1 MATIPTPPT
10 STEPTTIASW
20 RNVPGH
26 YGRLARWLHWG
37 TALLLL
43 GSYASIY
50 YREWFT
56 QRASDANAAAMQLHF
71 SIGITILVLMVL
83 RLVWRVSQ
91 PQPVDVP
98 APRLQLLAAHAMHWA
113 LYAALILMP
122 LTGYLTIRSTVHYF
136 GLFDIPSLAQTPL
149 GGSLGDLRDVAH
161 DLHETAGAWVVW
173 VLVVLHAAAGLYHH
187 VMLGDRVLVRMLP
200 PGWSS
205 RR

>member
-1 MATIPTPPT
+1 MISLDTIPSPP
-10 STEPTTIASW
+10 SAVVSPW
-20 RNVPGH
+20 RNTPDH

-37 TALLLL
+37 TAMLLL

-56 QRASDANAAAMQLHF
+56 QRGTDANTAAIQLHF
-71 SIGITILVLMVL
+71 SIGITILVAMVL
-83 RLVWRVSQ
+83 RLLWRVTQRQ
-91 PQPVDVP
+91 PDDVP

-122 LTGYLTIRSTVHYF
+122 ITGYLGIRSTVHYF

-149 GGSLGDLRDVAH
+149 GAPLGDLREAAH
-161 DLHETAGAWVVW
+161 DLHETAGEWVIW
-173 VLVVLHAAAGLYHH
+173 ILVVLHAAAGLYHH

-200 PGWSS
+200 PSWWS